1 MEQEKTLVILKPD
14 AVQRGFISKILGRFE
29 EKGIKIVALKMLFV
43 EKDRAHKHYADH
55 KEKPF
60 FSGLVDFITS
70 GPVCVIAL
78 EGEDVIEVTRNMV
91 GATDPKKAQ
100 PGTIRHDF
108 GMHIGRN
115 RIHAS
120 DSPESAKKE
129 LDIFFKK
136 EEIVE
141 WEHNQYTWVYE

>member
-115 RIHAS
+115 LIHAS
-120 DSPESAKKE
+120 DSPDSAKKE

>member
-115 RIHAS
+115 LIHAS